1 MKPIAER
8 IAECLTFLE
17 GIRPG
22 YKYTITIHK
31 PYQVAEGDFWTTI
44 ASVVGESYK
53 DKSYPH
59 TFISVK
65 LADFDKLPEAIQVES
80 QKLIDADVESKRK
93 GIESMQKEIEQLLVR
108 GQSLLTLKNS
118 LAA

>member
-1 MKPIAER
+1 MKPIEER
-8 IAECLTFLE
+8 ISECLTFLE

-31 PYQVAEGDFWTTI
+31 PYIQDGDKWTTI

-65 LADFDKLPEAIQVES
+65 ITDFDKLPEAIQVEA
-80 QKLIDADVESKRK
+80 QKIIDAEIESKRRS
-93 GIESMQKEIEQLLVR
+93 IENMQKDIDALLAK
-108 GQSLLTLKNS
+108 GQSLVDLKAK
-118 LAA
+118 LAS